1 MTDPPRP
8 AMTQPP
14 DPIAPGTR
22 GPATLVTTFAVVL
35 ALLLVVVGGCD
46 SRSPS
51 GTPSVED
58 KIAESTIAGRERL
71 RIGVY
76 EDSPLMGYFENG
88 KRTGFDIDIARGVAE
103 YLGYRENRIDWVK
116 LTTPERVTALQKGEV
131 DIVVASFSITEER
144 KKFVRFA
151 GPYLVTTQEVII
163 PSRLAGK
170 ITELGHLRGSRVCVT
185 GASTSKEQLES
196 EGIQVETLNHRE
208 DCVRGILDGRFIA
221 MSSDETILAGFRSQ
235 HPDELTIVDMPFSGS
250 ELLGIAVPHHDP
262 ALQDVIGHYLMRNY
276 QDAKDGKVTA
286 WQVAYNNNLGHWLG
300 SATQPYPVGVPEL
313 IDRDGRNAG

>member
-1 MTDPPRP
+1 MTDPPSP
-8 AMTQPP
+8 AATQLT
-14 DPIAPGTR
+14 DPIARGTQ

-46 SRSPS
+46 SRSQS
-51 GTPSVED
+51 GTPTVEE
-58 KIAESTIAGRERL
+58 KIAQSTIAGRERL

-76 EDSPLMGYFENG
+76 EDSPLMGYIENG

-103 YLGYRENRIDWVK
+103 FLGYRENRIDWVR
-116 LTTPERVTALQKGEV
+116 LTTPERVPALQKGEV
-131 DIVVASFSITEER
+131 DIVVASFSMTEER
-144 KKFVRFA
+144 KKEVRFA
-151 GPYLVTTQEVII
+151 GPYLVTTQEVMI

-185 GASTSKEQLES
+185 GASTTKAQLQS

-208 DCVRGILDGRFIA
+208 ACVRGLLDGTFVA
-221 MSSDETILAGFRSQ
+221 MSSDETILAGFQSRY
-235 HPDELTIVDMPFSGS
+235 PDELTIVDMPFSGS

-262 ALQDVIGHYLMRNY
+262 ALQDLIGYWLMRNY
-276 QDAKDGKVTA
+276 RDAKEGRSTA

-300 SATQPYPVGVPEL
+300 PATQPYPVGVPEL
-313 IDRDGRNAG
+313 IDRDARSPK